1 MPDLHTLPPGS
12 RPSHAIRNNGPD
24 NLALERYKLRELA
37 EGWPAYRYPFLPKH
51 ALINGWMDEIIT
63 YVKTSDACEWENL
76 LSIFHPD
83 AYIYTTWT
91 GRTHHKDF
99 IAASQRGMDNGAF
112 IMHRVHGSSTDITP
126 AADRAVTKM
135 KATITQRFVLDDG
148 CEVDAEADCRFCFF
162 WERMVDMAGNAEWR
176 ARFVRH
182 WYEKDKLIPVNP
194 GKVPRLDEAV
204 LAQYPAGY
212 RFLAY
217 CQEQTMGVRVLRDMP
232 GHRREGGNVN
242 GQKHDALYWQCK
254 KWLDG
259 EDVDI

>member
-1 MPDLHTLPPGS
+1 
-12 RPSHAIRNNGPD
+12 
-24 NLALERYKLRELA
+24 
-37 EGWPAYRYPFLPKH
+37 
-51 ALINGWMDEIIT
+51 
-63 YVKTSDACEWENL
+63 
-76 LSIFHPD
+76 
-83 AYIYTTWT
+83 
-91 GRTHHKDF
+91 
-99 IAASQRGMDNGAF
+99 MDNGAF
-112 IMHRVHGSSTDITP
+112 IMHRVHGSTTDITP
-126 AADRAVTKM
+126 AATRAVTKM
-135 KATITQRFVLDDG
+135 KATITQRFVLDG

-162 WERMVDMAGNAEWR
+162 WERVVTWDDDDAGADGVGDGNGEWR

-194 GKVPRLDEAV
+194 GRVPRLDEEV

-217 CQEQTMGVRVLRDMP
+217 CQERTMGVQVLRDMP
-232 GHRREGGNVN
+232 GHRREGDNVN